1 MLVKDIKIL
10 PSFRAASPALE
21 KTERKEQYYLECGK
35 FDSEIVLDRAG
46 NLIDGYINY
55 LLAVKYGLKQVFV
68 RYGQRQVVIAAH
80 KLGGKLYVWELP
92 GSLTGKVQVGDK
104 VVVQSSKGPRIVRV
118 AGVQEYGSQEHE
130 PHRMVIKCCR
140 KGGRADGNQ
149 RVNQNDNQ

>member
-1 MLVKDIKIL
+1 MFVEDIKIL
-10 PSFRAASPALE
+10 PWFKATPPKPE
-21 KTERKEQYYLECGK
+21 KMERKERYYLEHGD
-35 FDSEIVLDRAG
+35 FESRIVLDRVG
-46 NLIDGYINY
+46 NLVDGYINY
-55 LLAVKYGLKQVFV
+55 LLAVKYGLKHVFV
-68 RYGQRQVVIAAH
+68 RYGRRQVVIAAH
-80 KLGGKLYVWELP
+80 KPGGKLYVWELP